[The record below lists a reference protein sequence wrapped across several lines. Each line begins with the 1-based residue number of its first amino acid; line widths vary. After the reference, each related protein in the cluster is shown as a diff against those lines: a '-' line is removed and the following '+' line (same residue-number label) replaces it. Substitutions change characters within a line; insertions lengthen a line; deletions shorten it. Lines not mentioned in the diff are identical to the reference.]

1 MEKRNGQRVILFPLP
16 LQGCINPMLQLA
28 NILHS
33 RGFSITLIH
42 TRFNA
47 PRASSHPLFTF
58 LQIPDGLSET
68 QINEDPT
75 SNVMSLLAKINVNAE
90 SPFRDCLQKLLLLQ
104 SQESERISCL
114 IDDCGWLFTQSVS
127 EILNLPRFVLSTF
140 KATFLNAYPI
150 LPLLR
155 TKGYLPVS
163 DSEAEDSV
171 LEFPPLQ
178 KRDLSRVLGEDGEEL
193 DPFLRTTVET
203 TMRSSGII
211 FMSCEELEEDSLTL
225 ANEIYKV
232 PVFATGPF
240 HSYFSASSSS
250 LFTQDET
257 CIPWLDNQEDKSV
270 IYVSLGSVVNITE
283 SDLSEIA
290 WGLINSK
297 QPFVWVVRPGLVRGA
312 QGIEPFSEEVVR
324 SIEERGKIVKWAPQQ
339 EVLAHGAVGGFL
351 THNGW
356 NSTLE
361 SICEGVPMI
370 CLPGGWD
377 QMLNSRF
384 VSDVWKVGIHLEG
397 RIERR
402 EIEKAV
408 RMLMVGSG
416 GEKIRERMNVLK
428 DEVGRS
434 VKHGGSS
441 FRSIETLA
449 NHILSL

>member
-1 MEKRNGQRVILFPLP
+1 MEKRNGLRVILFPLP

-33 RGFSITLIH
+33 RGFSITVIH

-47 PRASSHPLFTF
+47 PKASSHPLFTF
-58 LQIPDGLSET
+58 LQISDGLSES
-68 QINEDPT
+68 QINDAPT
-75 SNVMSLLAKINVNAE
+75 SNVMSLLAQINCSTE
-90 SPFRDCLQKLLLLQ
+90 SPFRDCLRKLLVE
-104 SQESERISCL
+104 SQESEKISCL

-127 EILNLPRFVLSTF
+127 ESLNLPRLVLCTF

-155 TKGYLPVS
+155 TKYLHVS
-163 DSEAEDSV
+163 ASEAEDPV

-178 KRDLSRVLGEDGEEL
+178 KRDISRIFGKEGEKL
-193 DPFLRTTVET
+193 DPVLRIVVET
-203 TMRSSGII
+203 TIRSSGLI
-211 FMSCEELEEDSLTL
+211 FMSCEELEKDSLTL
-225 ANEIYKV
+225 AKEIYKV
-232 PVFATGPF
+232 PIFAIGPF

-250 LFTQDET
+250 LFKQDET

-283 SDLSEIA
+283 TEFLDIACGLS
-290 WGLINSK
+290 NSK
-297 QPFVWVVRPGLVRGA
+297 HPFLWVVRPGLVLGA
-312 QGIEPFSEEVVR
+312 KWIEPLSEGIMR
-324 SIEERGKIVKWAPQQ
+324 SLEEKGKIVKWAPQQ
-339 EVLAHGAVGGFL
+339 EVLAHRAIGGFL

-370 CLPGGWD
+370 CLPGGLD

-384 VSDVWKVGIHLEG
+384 VSDIWRVGIHSEG
-397 RIERR
+397 RIEKN

-408 RMLMVGSG
+408 KMLMVESE
-416 GEKIRERMNVLK
+416 GEKIRERLKFLK
-428 DEVGRS
+428 DEVARS
-434 VKHGGSS
+434 VKHGD
-441 FRSIETLA
+441 
-449 NHILSL
+449 

>member
-1 MEKRNGQRVILFPLP
+1 MEEKRNGLRVILFPLP

-33 RGFSITLIH
+33 RGFSITVIH

-47 PRASSHPLFTF
+47 PKASSHPLFTF
-58 LQIPDGLSET
+58 LQISDGLSET
-68 QINEDPT
+68 QTKDGP
-75 SNVMSLLAKINVNAE
+75 SPNVMSLLAQINVNAE
-90 SPFRDCLQKLLLLQ
+90 SPFRDCLRELLLE
-104 SQESERISCL
+104 SKESERVSCL
-114 IDDCGWLFTQSVS
+114 IDDCGWLFTQTVAES
-127 EILNLPRFVLSTF
+127 LNLPRLVLCTF
-140 KATFLNAYPI
+140 KATFFNAYPS
-150 LPLLR
+150 LPLIR

-171 LEFPPLQ
+171 PEFPPLQ
-178 KRDLSRVLGEDGEEL
+178 KRDLSKVFGESGEKL
-193 DPFLRTTVET
+193 DPFLHAVVET
-203 TMRSSGII
+203 TMSSSGLI
-211 FMSCEELEEDSLTL
+211 FMSCEELEKDSLTL
-225 ANEIYKV
+225 SNEIFKV
-232 PVFATGPF
+232 PIFAIGPF

-283 SDLSEIA
+283 TEFLEIA
-290 WGLINSK
+290 CGLSNSK
-297 QPFVWVVRPGLVRGA
+297 QPFLWVVRPGSVLGA
-312 QGIEPFSEEVVR
+312 KWIEPLSEGLVK
-324 SIEERGKIVKWAPQQ
+324 SLEEKGKIVKWAPQQ
-339 EVLAHGAVGGFL
+339 EVLAHRAVGGFL

-384 VSDVWKVGIHLEG
+384 VSDIWKVGIHLEG
-397 RIERR
+397 RIEQK

-408 RMLMVGSG
+408 RMLMEGNE
-416 GEKIRERMNVLK
+416 GEKIRERMKVLK
-428 DEVGRS
+428 DEVEKS

-441 FRSIETLA
+441 FQSIETLA
-449 NHILSL
+449 NHILLL

>member
-1 MEKRNGQRVILFPLP
+1 MEKRNGLRVILFPLP

-33 RGFSITLIH
+33 RGFSITVIH

-47 PRASSHPLFTF
+47 PRSSSHPLFTF

-68 QINEDPT
+68 QINDDPT
-75 SNVMSLLAKINVNAE
+75 SNVMSLLAQINRNAE
-90 SPFRDCLQKLLLLQ
+90 SPFRDCLQNLLLQ

-114 IDDCGWLFTQSVS
+114 IDDCGWLFTQSVAES
-127 EILNLPRFVLSTF
+127 LNLPRIVLCTF

-155 TKGYLPVS
+155 TQGYLPDS
-163 DSEAEDSV
+163 DSKAGDSV

-178 KRDLSRVLGEDGEEL
+178 KRDLSRVFGENGEKL
-193 DPFLRTTVET
+193 DPFVHAIVDT

-211 FMSCEELEEDSLTL
+211 FMSCEELEKDSLAL
-225 ANEIYKV
+225 ANEIFKV
-232 PVFATGPF
+232 PIFAIGPF

-257 CIPWLDNQEDKSV
+257 CIPWLDKQEDKSV

-283 SDLSEIA
+283 SEFLEIA
-290 WGLINSK
+290 CGLSNSK
-297 QPFVWVVRPGLVRGA
+297 QPFLWVVRPGLVLGA
-312 QGIEPFSEEVVR
+312 QWIEPLSEGLVR
-324 SIEERGKIVKWAPQQ
+324 SLEEKGKIVKWAPQQ
-339 EVLAHGAVGGFL
+339 EVLAHRAIGGFL

-384 VSDVWKVGIHLEG
+384 VSDVWRVGIHLEG
-397 RIERR
+397 RIERK

-408 RMLMVGSG
+408 RILMVESE
-416 GEKIRERMNVLK
+416 GERIRERMKVLK
-428 DEVGRS
+428 EEVGRS

>member
-1 MEKRNGQRVILFPLP
+1 MEKRVIMFPLP

-28 NILHS
+28 KILHS
-33 RGFSITLIH
+33 RGFSITVIH

-47 PRASSHPLFTF
+47 PKASNHPLFNF
-58 LQIPDGLSET
+58 LEIEDGVSEK
-68 QINEDPT
+68 EKDY
-75 SNVMSLLAKINVNAE
+75 NVMSLLAQINRNAE
-90 SPFRDCLQKLLLLQ
+90 SPFHDCLRKLLLQ
-104 SQESERISCL
+104 SQESEKISCL

-127 EILNLPRFVLSTF
+127 ESLNLPRLVLCTF

-150 LPLLR
+150 IPLLR

-171 LEFPPLQ
+171 LEFPPLR
-178 KRDLSRVLGEDGEEL
+178 KRDLLRVIREDEVELG
-193 DPFLRTTVET
+193 PFLRVTVET

-211 FMSCEELEEDSLTL
+211 FMSCEELEKESLNI
-225 ANEIYKV
+225 AKEIFKV
-232 PVFATGPF
+232 PVFAVGPF

-257 CIPWLDNQEDKSV
+257 CVPWLDKQEDKSV
-270 IYVSLGSVVNITE
+270 IYVSLGSVVNVKE
-283 SDLSEIA
+283 SEFLEIA
-290 WGLINSK
+290 YGLYNSK
-297 QPFVWVVRPGLVRGA
+297 QPFLWVVRPGLV
-312 QGIEPFSEEVVR
+312 QGVEWITLLSEELM
-324 SIEERGKIVKWAPQQ
+324 SSLEEKGKIVKWAPQQ
-339 EVLAHGAVGGFL
+339 EVLAHRAIGGFL

-384 VSDVWKVGIHLEG
+384 VSDIWKVGIHLEG
-397 RIERR
+397 RIERE
-402 EIEKAV
+402 EIKKAV
-408 RMLMVGSG
+408 RLLMMENE

-428 DEVGRS
+428 DEVAKS

-449 NHILSL
+449 THILSL